1 MAIDKWEAVDRP
13 DHARVLAE
21 MEEARRRTE
30 LRRQREQEALA
41 WERKT
46 KAERESAQLWAW
58 YESDFDVADSFAAR
72 DRARESQRQQLLKQ
86 EIGAELLAAEVEK
99 AVSEISDA

>member
-41 WERKT
+41 WQRKT
-46 KAERESAQLWAW
+46 KAEKESAQLWAW

-99 AVSEISDA
+99 AVSEMSDA

>member
-13 DHARVLAE
+13 DHAKVLAE

-46 KAERESAQLWAW
+46 KAEKKSAQLWAW
-58 YESDFDVADSFAAR
+58 HESDFDVADSFAAR

-99 AVSEISDA
+99 AVSEMSDA